1 MIETNLRVA
10 YFPFS
15 SCRSQA
21 VLTAIFRSAK
31 NICVYYQKAVSQSV
45 SQSIS
50 PSVSQSVSLSTS
62 QAVYTSDKGLT
73 LEMSTL
79 YGGLFTFSTP
89 KYQLVY
95 QSVSRSIYQSIIPSI
110 GQVGSQSASQS
121 VNQSVAVC
129 QLVHQQSSNCKHAQ
143 WTMD

>member
-1 MIETNLRVA
+1 MIETNLRA

-73 LEMSTL
+73 LEKSAFK
-79 YGGLFTFSTP
+79 LFT
-89 KYQLVY
+89 
-95 QSVSRSIYQSIIPSI
+95 
-110 GQVGSQSASQS
+110 
-121 VNQSVAVC
+121 VAT
-129 QLVHQQSSNCKHAQ
+129 LRF
-143 WTMD
+143 

>member
-50 PSVSQSVSLSTS
+50 PSVSQSVS
-62 QAVYTSDKGLT
+62 
-73 LEMSTL
+73 
-79 YGGLFTFSTP
+79 
-89 KYQLVY
+89 
-95 QSVSRSIYQSIIPSI
+95 
-110 GQVGSQSASQS
+110 QS
-121 VNQSVAVC
+121 VNQSGS
-129 QLVHQQSSNCKHAQ
+129 LYIR
-143 WTMD
+143 

>member
-10 YFPFS
+10 YFAFS

-73 LEMSTL
+73 LETSTL
-79 YGGLFTFSTP
+79 YSGLFTFSTP

-129 QLVHQQSSNCKHAQ
+129 QLVYQ
-143 WTMD
+143 

>member
-50 PSVSQSVSLSTS
+50 PSVSQSVSQSVSLSTS

-73 LEMSTL
+73 LETSTL
-79 YGGLFTFSTP
+79 YGGLFTFSTA

-110 GQVGSQSASQS
+110 A
-121 VNQSVAVC
+121 
-129 QLVHQQSSNCKHAQ
+129 
-143 WTMD
+143 

>member
-1 MIETNLRVA
+1 MIYCDNIFYYKINFLMIETNLRVA

-73 LEMSTL
+73 LETSTL

-95 QSVSRSIYQSIIPSI
+95 QSVNRSIYQSIIPSI
-110 GQVGSQSASQS
+110 A
-121 VNQSVAVC
+121 
-129 QLVHQQSSNCKHAQ
+129 
-143 WTMD
+143 